1 MSSAQFAKL
10 ETRAVASL
18 AGLYAS
24 RMLGL
29 FMVLPVLALYIDGY
43 LGSSPLWL
51 GLIIGGYGLT
61 QAALQIPLGLLSDRI
76 GRRPVIV
83 GGLLVFIAGSV
94 VAALAESVQG
104 LLIGR
109 LLQGSGAIASTT
121 MALLSDLTSD
131 ENRSKA
137 MAAIGGSIG
146 LSFMLAMVVGPLLA
160 ANGGM
165 AMIFWVTALLAAVG
179 LVLFL
184 TAVPVPLRN
193 TANREVRPDLGQ
205 LKSVLVDA
213 NLARL
218 NFGIFTLH
226 LLLMA
231 AFVVIPALLVEQL
244 GIDGD
249 DLWWVYIALLGGGFV
264 MMVPLLIIGEK
275 QAKHRAVM
283 LLAIAALGLAL
294 LGLNQT
300 ALLWP
305 VLLLLLLFFA
315 GFNLLEAMLPS
326 WLSKACP
333 AGYRGTAM
341 GVYSTCQF
349 FGAFCGGL
357 LGGWALQHYGSHALF
372 LLLAGLALL
381 WWLLALGLAQ
391 PKLRKTLVLRRDQ
404 RSPAEFATWL
414 SGLAG
419 VDEVLQLDGD
429 PLVYIKVDQ
438 SQLERSKIEHLLG

>member
-94 VAALAESVQG
+94 VAALAGSVQE

-165 AMIFWVTALLAAVG
+165 AMIFWVTALLAALG

-193 TANREVRPDLGQ
+193 TANREVRPDLSQ

-213 NLARL
+213 TLARL

-244 GIDGD
+244 GIGGE

-264 MMVPLLIIGEK
+264 VMVPLLIIGEK
-275 QAKHRAVM
+275 RAKHRAVM

-341 GVYSTCQF
+341 GVYSSCQF
-349 FGAFCGGL
+349 LGAFCGGL
-357 LGGWALQHYGSHALF
+357 LGGWALQHYGSQALF
-372 LLLAGLALL
+372 TLLAGLALL

-391 PKLRKTLVLRRDQ
+391 PKLRKTLVLQRDG
-404 RSPAEFATWL
+404 RSPEEFASWL

-429 PLVYIKVDQ
+429 RLVYIKVDQ
-438 SQLERSKIEHLLG
+438 SQLDRSKIEHLLG

>member
-1 MSSAQFAKL
+1 MSQINVAKL
-10 ETRAVASL
+10 DTRVVASL

-29 FMVLPVLALYIDGY
+29 FMVLPVLALYIDDY

-51 GLIIGGYGLT
+51 GLIIGAYGLT

-83 GGLLVFIAGSV
+83 GGLLLFLLGSV
-94 VAALAESVQG
+94 VAALADSVWG
-104 LLIGR
+104 LLCGR

-121 MALLSDLTSD
+121 MALVSDLTSD
-131 ENRSKA
+131 ENRAKA

-165 AMIFWVTALLAAVG
+165 AMIFWVTALLAALG

-184 TAVPVPLRN
+184 TAVPVPLRS
-193 TANREVRPDLGQ
+193 TANREVRPDLSQ

-218 NFGIFTLH
+218 NVGIFTLH

-244 GIDGD
+244 GIAASH
-249 DLWWVYIALLGGGFV
+249 LWWVYIALLGGGFV
-264 MMVPLLIIGEK
+264 VMVPLLIIGEK
-275 QAKHRAVM
+275 LAKHRTVM

-341 GVYSTCQF
+341 GVYSSCQF
-349 FGAFCGGL
+349 LGAFCGGL
-357 LGGWALQHYGSHALF
+357 LGGWSLQYYGSQTLF
-372 LLLAGLALL
+372 VLLAGLALL

-391 PKLRKTLVLRRDQ
+391 PKLRKTLVLQRDD
-404 RSPAEFATWL
+404 RSPQQFASWL

-419 VDEVLQLDGD
+419 VDEVLQLEGD
-429 PLVYIKVDQ
+429 RLVYIKVDQ
-438 SQLERSKIEHLLG
+438 SQLDRSKIEHLLG